1 MAGDAAAKKRDELK
15 AGGPAFTPAALLL
28 AEIERLKADLA
39 EARRTI
45 TAREAQQ
52 CLGIPRGTIRAWVAQ
67 GKLHYCDVDANRKRL
82 YWLVDVLYLRDNTR
96 RRRQHARPA
105 RCGP

>member
-1 MAGDAAAKKRDELK
+1 M
-15 AGGPAFTPAALLL
+15 
-28 AEIERLKADLA
+28 EIMTGA

-67 GKLHYCDVDANRKRL
+67 GKLHYCDVDVNRKRL

-96 RRRQHARPA
+96 RRKQHVRPA
-105 RCGP
+105 RCGS